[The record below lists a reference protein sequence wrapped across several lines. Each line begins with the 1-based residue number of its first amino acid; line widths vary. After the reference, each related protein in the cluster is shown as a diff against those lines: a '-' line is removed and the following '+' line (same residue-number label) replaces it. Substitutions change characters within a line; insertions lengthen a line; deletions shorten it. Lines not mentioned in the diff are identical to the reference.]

1 MGILTYIKIG
11 AAVIIITI
19 AGYFILNYQ
28 HMKKVVD
35 TQKYQIE
42 QLEAAEK
49 YYKAQPKIDAHT
61 KEMQNE
67 VKKAVDAGDLDRVK
81 WLYNQL
87 RMHKS
92 TGPGKGKTPAPTDD
106 DGTDE

>member
-1 MGILTYIKIG
+1 MGVFTYIKLG
-11 AAVIIITI
+11 ALAVALI
-19 AGYFILNYQ
+19 AVGYFYLDYQ
-28 HMKKVVD
+28 HTKKVNE

-67 VKKAVDAGDLDRVK
+67 VKKAVGAGDLDRVK
-81 WLYNQL
+81 WLYDQL
-87 RMHKS
+87 RKHQS
-92 TGPGKGKTPAPTDD
+92 RSKGKAPIPSDD
-106 DGTDE
+106 DGDDE

>member
-1 MGILTYIKIG
+1 MGIITYVKIG
-11 AAVIIITI
+11 AALILLGV
-19 AGYFILNYQ
+19 AGYFVLNYQ

-49 YYKAQPKIDAHT
+49 YYKAQPEIDAHT

-67 VKKAVDAGDLDRVK
+67 VKKAVDAGDIDRVK
-81 WLYNQL
+81 WLYDQL
-87 RMHKS
+87 RKHKS
-92 TGPGKGKTPAPTDD
+92 GGKSKAPAPADD